1 MCIVYGVNKVAI
13 AILHYFC
20 LPIARLIQEEKSCF
34 KPKVLAQTVGNS
46 KYEFDTKP
54 SDFDLS
60 ASHKRLKQL
69 VTAENNAQDKLEIHW
84 KF

>member
-34 KPKVLAQTVGNS
+34 KPKVLLTLAQTVGNS

-54 SDFDLS
+54 SDFDLL

-69 VTAENNAQDKLEIHW
+69 TAK
-84 KF
+84 